1 MSGTFSFDGREI
13 PYAAGQSVGAA
24 LWASGVRSWRTT
36 RHEAR
41 PRGIFCGIGVCFD
54 CLVTVDGRADERA
67 CVVPAADGLA
77 VTTQEGSGRADL
89 AL

>member
-1 MSGTFSFDGREI
+1 MSTFRFDGREI

-24 LWASGVRSWRTT
+24 LWADGVRTFRTT
-36 RHEAR
+36 RHGDR
-41 PRGIFCGIGVCFD
+41 PRALFCGIGVCFD

-67 CVVPAADGLA
+67 CVVPAREGLQ
-77 VTTQEGSGRADL
+77 VTTQEGAGRADL